1 MYPVYVHPG
10 DAQHAHGVTIP
21 DFPGCFSAADDWAA
35 LPAQVQ
41 EAVEVYCDGED
52 LVIPSPT
59 PLETLAAQPEY
70 QGGVWLLVDID
81 LGRVNPKAI
90 LLNISLPECLVRRI
104 DDYARTHHLSRSGF
118 LARAASQALEDQRK
132 ESG

>member
-1 MYPVYVHPG
+1 MLYPVYVHPG

-21 DFPGCFSAADDWAA
+21 DFPWCFSAADEWTA

-41 EAVEVYCDGED
+41 EAVEVYCEGED
-52 LVIPSPT
+52 LVIPPPT
-59 PLETLAAQPEY
+59 PLEELAAQPEY

-90 LLNISLPECLVRRI
+90 RLNISLPECLVRRI
-104 DDYARTHHLSRSGF
+104 DDYAKAHHLSRSGF
-118 LARAASQALEDQRK
+118 LARAASRALEQ
-132 ESG
+132 